1 MMPSLDLFWASF
13 ALGCVFGVAARA
25 GNFCLLRGLRQ
36 TLMRPGLSDW
46 GEGQAPQGAPA
57 LQAFAL
63 ALAVALVGTQ
73 VLAML
78 GEISLSQVLVVR
90 PRFSPLGALT
100 GGLMFGVGMAL
111 AHSCGARALVLLA
124 GGNLRSLWVLL
135 WLGLTAQATMTG
147 VLAPVR
153 QTLQGLLVIEP
164 QGATMPD
171 WLAALGVP
179 ESVATVAVTAL
190 IVLLL
195 LVYALRRPALR
206 HAPLQWVGALLV
218 GAMVVAGWWIS
229 AHIDVDPFEER
240 PLTSLSFISP
250 VAESWLYLQVAVG
263 RELAAAVAL
272 VLGVLAGACVTALV
286 SGTARWEGFGGPRRM
301 ASSALGGILMG
312 LGGVVAMGCSIGQG
326 LSGLSTL
333 SLASMPAAFGIVLGA
348 LCVLQ
353 WGRRY

>member
-1 MMPSLDLFWASF
+1 M
-13 ALGCVFGVAARA
+13 
-25 GNFCLLRGLRQ
+25 
-36 TLMRPGLSDW
+36 
-46 GEGQAPQGAPA
+46 
-57 LQAFAL
+57 
-63 ALAVALVGTQ
+63 
-73 VLAML
+73 
-78 GEISLSQVLVVR
+78 
-90 PRFSPLGALT
+90 
-100 GGLMFGVGMAL
+100 
-111 AHSCGARALVLLA
+111 
-124 GGNLRSLWVLL
+124 
-135 WLGLTAQATMTG
+135 
-147 VLAPVR
+147 
-153 QTLQGLLVIEP
+153 
-164 QGATMPD
+164 
-171 WLAALGVP
+171 P

-353 WGRRY
+353 WGRRH

>member
-1 MMPSLDLFWASF
+1 MPSLDLFWATF

-36 TLMRPGLSDW
+36 TLVRPEPSDW
-46 GEGQAPQGAPA
+46 GEEQAPQGAPA

-164 QGATMPD
+164 QGATLPG
-171 WLAALGVP
+171 WLAALGVS

-195 LVYALRRPALR
+195 LV
-206 HAPLQWVGALLV
+206 
-218 GAMVVAGWWIS
+218 
-229 AHIDVDPFEER
+229 
-240 PLTSLSFISP
+240 
-250 VAESWLYLQVAVG
+250 
-263 RELAAAVAL
+263 
-272 VLGVLAGACVTALV
+272 
-286 SGTARWEGFGGPRRM
+286 
-301 ASSALGGILMG
+301 
-312 LGGVVAMGCSIGQG
+312 
-326 LSGLSTL
+326 
-333 SLASMPAAFGIVLGA
+333 
-348 LCVLQ
+348 
-353 WGRRY
+353 

>member
-1 MMPSLDLFWASF
+1 MPSLDLFWATF

-36 TLMRPGLSDW
+36 TLVRPEPSDW
-46 GEGQAPQGAPA
+46 GEEQAPQGAPA

-111 AHSCGARALVLLA
+111 AHSCGARA
-124 GGNLRSLWVLL
+124 
-135 WLGLTAQATMTG
+135 LGLTAQATMTG

-218 GAMVVAGWWIS
+218 GATVVAGWWIS

-250 VAESWLYLQVAVG
+250 VAESWLSLQVAVG

>member
-1 MMPSLDLFWASF
+1 MPSLDLFWATF

-36 TLMRPGLSDW
+36 TLVRPEPSDW
-46 GEGQAPQGAPA
+46 GEEQAHQGAPA

-135 WLGLTAQATMTG
+135 WL
-147 VLAPVR
+147 APVR
-153 QTLQGLLVIEP
+153 QTLQGLLVIGP
-164 QGATMPD
+164 QGATMPG

-218 GAMVVAGWWIS
+218 GATVVAGWWIS

>member
-1 MMPSLDLFWASF
+1 M
-13 ALGCVFGVAARA
+13 
-25 GNFCLLRGLRQ
+25 
-36 TLMRPGLSDW
+36 
-46 GEGQAPQGAPA
+46 
-57 LQAFAL
+57 
-63 ALAVALVGTQ
+63 ALVGTQ

-164 QGATMPD
+164 QGATMPG

-218 GAMVVAGWWIS
+218 GATVVAGWWIS

>member
-1 MMPSLDLFWASF
+1 MPSLDLFWATF

-36 TLMRPGLSDW
+36 TLVHPEPSDW
-46 GEGQAPQGAPA
+46 GEEQAPQGAPA

-164 QGATMPD
+164 QGATLPG
-171 WLAALGVP
+171 WLAALGVS

-218 GAMVVAGWWIS
+218 GATVVTGWWIS